1 MAILASEWF
10 LTGRCNII
18 DRQQAVELDADP
30 MIFFTRDLYQR
41 LQSDWQ
47 KASREW
53 KRYAQLYANYLESI
67 APLLPVSVKQL
78 CRSSLHDATMVTAH
92 KQAGDL
98 TLVLDTS
105 NALSRYYGNCVH
117 LCFRG
122 VKKHVP
128 LRGLAGQWWLYAEA
142 HLCSRSR
149 FSLHVMLDKSDL
161 EIEADELVIELFR
174 RQLITKVGPND
185 LRRYPI
191 WQLTE
196 GKAGIDDQNAT
207 WIRPVKRKSIPRNVR
222 SVIVATQFT
231 PRSGRAFHGFL
242 VVTTTNGRVEIE
254 SGAVHWRGFRR
265 LGFVSR
271 KKTANDGPYCALK
284 ERKDLVCALDQKD
297 GDVFPVHYR
306 LNAAILG
313 EKAPRE
319 GQII

>member
-10 LTGRCNII
+10 LTGRCSII
-18 DRQQAVELDADP
+18 DRQRAVESDADP
-30 MIFFTRDLYQR
+30 MIFFTRDLHQR

-53 KRYAQLYANYLESI
+53 KRYAQLYGNYLEAI
-67 APLLPVSVKQL
+67 APLLPASVKQL
-78 CRSSLHDATMVTAH
+78 YRHSLHDAAVVTAH
-92 KQAGDL
+92 QEARDL

-105 NALSRYYGNCVH
+105 NALSRFRGHCVH

-128 LRGLAGQWWLYAEA
+128 LRGLAGQWWLCDEA
-142 HLCSRSR
+142 HLCSHSR

-161 EIEADELVIELFR
+161 EIEADDLVIELFR
-174 RQLITKVGPND
+174 RQLITKVRPHD

-191 WQLTE
+191 WEFTE
-196 GKAGIDDQNAT
+196 GKAGIDDQNGT
-207 WIRPVKRKSIPRNVR
+207 WIRPVKRTSIPRNAR

-231 PRSGRAFHGFL
+231 PRSGRALHGFL
-242 VVTTTNGRVEIE
+242 VVTATNGRVEIE
-254 SGAVHWRGFRR
+254 SGAVHWQGFRR

-271 KKTANDGPYCALK
+271 KKTANNGPYCALK

-306 LNAAILG
+306 LNAALRG